1 MITLSQKLRHC
12 LGVSTLLMS
21 CLGSGHAGAAIYAA
35 TEWPLALTTTK
46 ISKLDVQWVAERE
59 TFTTATLTT
68 RLKLGELTIDVDVGG
83 VPVRGE
89 DVAVRLAVANQDRGP
104 GQGYMFTGDDGAEV
118 QRLSVTLAEGSGGSL
133 LTCDAL
139 LGLCQLSGGAQEQ
152 HTVSLYADSGQ
163 SAAEGHYQ
171 AMIDVLIYT

>member
-12 LGVSTLLMS
+12 LGVITLLMS
-21 CLGSGHAGAAIYAA
+21 CLGSGHVGAAIYAA
-35 TEWPLALTTTK
+35 TETSLTLTTTK

-59 TFTTATLTT
+59 HFTTATLTT
-68 RLKLGELTIDVDVGG
+68 RLKLGELTIDVEVGG
-83 VPVRGE
+83 APISGE
-89 DVAVRLAVANQDRGP
+89 DIAVRLAAANQDRGP
-104 GQGYMFTGDDGAEV
+104 GQGFMFTDDDGAGV
-118 QRLSVTLAEGSGGSL
+118 QHLSVTLAEGSEGSL

-139 LGLCQLSGGAQEQ
+139 LGLCPLSGEAQEQ